1 MEPDMDT
8 GADLVGP
15 ANGLANGRVV
25 EPGKVPTRNRR
36 TPDNGSGG
44 NRAAVVAADT
54 GNDGRVEV
62 ADSPARTQKWQPTD
76 SVFLRLA
83 RAQDDVK
90 TITQDAT
97 IKVKAKGDSDKE
109 FSYKGVSSAQVVT
122 FAKRALLDNGIVFV
136 PVPSQEGV
144 RISGNKTA
152 LWVEGQFVNVDT
164 PADRMAIGAWGAGTD
179 NNDKDY
185 AKAMTNAV
193 KIILS
198 KVLMM
203 STLED
208 EHEDATP
215 HDADAKPR
223 AVKNAEALTD
233 VAIKTWAD
241 AYKRALDGCKTIKD
255 LKQVRSENVTMMS
268 NPSLPE
274 VTRQYFEDKIS
285 ALEGALE

>member
-1 MEPDMDT
+1 MDT
-8 GADLVGP
+8 GADLVGS
-15 ANGLANGRVV
+15 ADGLGNGRAV
-25 EPGKVPTRNRR
+25 EPGKVSARNRKS
-36 TPDNGSGG
+36 PDNGSGN
-44 NRAAVVAADT
+44 NRTEVAVSDAD
-54 GNDGRVEV
+54 DAGRVEV
-62 ADSPARTQKWQPTD
+62 ADGPKRTAKWEPSD

-97 IKVKAKGDSDKE
+97 IKVKAKEGGGE
-109 FSYKGVSSAQVVT
+109 FSYKGVSSPQVIT
-122 FAKRALLDNGIVFV
+122 FAKRALLDNGVVFI
-136 PVPSQEGV
+136 PVAAQDGV

-152 LWVEGQFVNVDT
+152 LWVEGQFVSVDNPT
-164 PADRMAIGAWGAGTD
+164 DRIAVGAWGAGTD

-208 EHEDATP
+208 EHDEATP

-241 AYKRALDGCKTIKD
+241 AYKRALDGAKT
-255 LKQVRSENVTMMS
+255 LKELASIRAENKHMMS
-268 NPSLPE
+268 NPGLPE
-274 VTRQYFEDKIS
+274 VTRDYFIEKIT
-285 ALEGALE
+285 ALEGMLE